1 MVYPLKM
8 VIFRSYVKLP
18 EVIRCLAPLDSEV
31 DAHSHIAWLTIGV
44 MDVDDV
50 DDVDGEYHDN

>member
-1 MVYPLKM
+1 M